1 MEGEKLE
8 NAQKKLTRALTRM
21 EETLEPLLT
30 VPLDQHLQG
39 MSSLDKAQLSCLAA
53 FSLESLIFV
62 YLKTQGMDPKKHHI
76 HDEIKRLR
84 EYRQKIKE
92 ATAGVKPSQPAM
104 RLDKGAAG
112 RFVKHALAG
121 NQDQTEEGQ
130 LSPLGKRKLDDLA
143 EDFLAKVAAEASY
156 TSGREFTLESGTST
170 PLSAEDT
177 AEIDDGSTNNSVDSL
192 ETADGNDLN
201 NNQPDASAG
210 QRKRPKVQKEQ
221 QRKKKTKAVK
231 AISDGNSTH
240 KPSGNGKKRNR
251 TKSGGSS
258 SSA

>member
-1 MEGEKLE
+1 
-8 NAQKKLTRALTRM
+8 
-21 EETLEPLLT
+21 
-30 VPLDQHLQG
+30 
-39 MSSLDKAQLSCLAA
+39 
-53 FSLESLIFV
+53 
-62 YLKTQGMDPKKHHI
+62 MDPKKHHI

-92 ATAGVKPSQPAM
+92 ATAGVKASQPAM

-121 NQDQTEEGQ
+121 NQDQPEEGQ

-177 AEIDDGSTNNSVDSL
+177 VEIVDDGSTNNSVDSL
-192 ETADGNDLN
+192 ETTDGNDFN
-201 NNQPDASAG
+201 SNQADASAG

-221 QRKKKTKAVK
+221 QKKKTKAVK
-231 AISDGNSTH
+231 AGSDGNSIH
-240 KPSGNGKKRNR
+240 KNGKKRNR